1 MLEVLIAVLV
11 LSIGLLGLAGLQAA
25 SLRNNYSSYLRSQA
39 TLLAYGMS
47 DRMRAN
53 MAGVTAG
60 NYNVAS
66 TAIPSAVST
75 CTGAGCTPAEMA
87 QNDANEWKNTL
98 KSELPGP
105 PPPAGS
111 TSIIGGTGVVCIDST
126 PDDGTRTSP
135 ACDGLGTIYAIKV
148 WWTDDRNGSEKLFA
162 MSFRP

>member
-66 TAIPSAVST
+66 TAIPSAVSA
-75 CTGAGCTPAEMA
+75 CSGSGCAPANMA
-87 QNDANEWKNTL
+87 QNDINEWENTL
-98 KSELPGP
+98 NSELP
-105 PPPAGS
+105 
-111 TSIIGGTGVVCIDST
+111 TGKGIVCLDST
-126 PDDGTRTSP
+126 PDDGTSTTP

-148 WWTDDRNGSEKLFA
+148 WWTDDRDGTEKLFA

>member
-60 NYNVAS
+60 NYVMTS
-66 TAIPSAVST
+66 TATPAAVS
-75 CTGAGCTPAEMA
+75 GCSGSGCASNQMA
-87 QNDANEWKNTL
+87 QNDEYEWETTL
-98 KSELPGP
+98 NAELP
-105 PPPAGS
+105 
-111 TSIIGGTGVVCIDST
+111 TGKGIVCLDST
-126 PDDGTRTSP
+126 PDDGTPTAP
-135 ACDGLGTIYAIKV
+135 ACDPPGSGSIYAIKV
-148 WWTDDRNGSEKLFA
+148 WWTDDRDGTEKLFA